1 MKAFVAACTLFLSA
15 PPLSAAAL
23 EPPAEAGAGPW
34 YLGARVG
41 AFTPRQGET
50 PWERWGLDLE
60 IVVGRRLAPSF
71 ALELGMGGFSASG
84 TVLVEQWL
92 APPEGGT
99 STVDFVPITLS
110 VRASIVQW
118 GRLSTSLLVGG
129 GLYATDVTIRYDE
142 PFQDADG
149 RTVTK
154 RGEPWLYAPGM
165 HAGAAVDLRVLRH
178 LSLGLDLRYV
188 VTEARYDPVD
198 PSTGLVPNDAKSRGR
213 QVDGLRS
220 SVALTYAF

>member
-1 MKAFVAACTLFLSA
+1 
-15 PPLSAAAL
+15 
-23 EPPAEAGAGPW
+23 
-34 YLGARVG
+34 
-41 AFTPRQGET
+41 
-50 PWERWGLDLE
+50 
-60 IVVGRRLAPSF
+60 
-71 ALELGMGGFSASG
+71 MGGFSASG